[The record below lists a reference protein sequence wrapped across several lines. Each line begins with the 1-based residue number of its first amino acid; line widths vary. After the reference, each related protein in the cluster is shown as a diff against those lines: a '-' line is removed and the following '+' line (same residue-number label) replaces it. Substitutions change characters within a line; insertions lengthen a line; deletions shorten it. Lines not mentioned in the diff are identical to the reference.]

1 MEPFAGSEG
10 AIWLVSRRPAG
21 EAALASSHL
30 KLPFKGVKALSGTA
44 AGLPTHLINR
54 VTRRLGSLLYLLN
67 Q

>member
-1 MEPFAGSEG
+1 M
-10 AIWLVSRRPAG
+10 SRRPAG

-44 AGLPTHLINR
+44 AGPPTHLINR